1 MMMKGKKIMSRYS
14 LNRRDRKLAGVC
26 STLGD
31 VFNIDP
37 TFIRIGFVATA
48 VIISWKLA
56 LIAYV
61 AAGIYLHM
69 QRRRANGLG
78 GARKSDFERMAESG
92 RRRTSVHELRTE
104 LDANDRRM
112 MAIDHHLNAQKNHE
126 LAREIEALRE
136 EK

>member
-1 MMMKGKKIMSRYS
+1 MSDRYS
-14 LNRRDRKLAGVC
+14 LNRRDKKLAGVC

-37 TFIRIGFVATA
+37 TFLRVGFAAVAIL
-48 VIISWKLA
+48 VSWKLA

-61 AAGIYLHM
+61 AAGIYFHIQKNRVM
-69 QRRRANGLG
+69 RGRDRP
-78 GARKSDFERMAESG
+78 SEFERMAEIG

-104 LDANDRRM
+104 LDVNDRRM
-112 MAIDHHLNAQKNHE
+112 MAIDHHLNSQNDE

>member
-1 MMMKGKKIMSRYS
+1 MSRYS
-14 LNRRDRKLAGVC
+14 LGRRDKKLAGVC

-37 TFIRIGFVATA
+37 TFIRIGFAATA
-48 VIISWKLA
+48 LIISWKLA

-61 AAGIYLHM
+61 GAGIYLHI
-69 QRRRANGLG
+69 QRKRGSAGFDRQ
-78 GARKSDFERMAESG
+78 SDYERMADVG
-92 RRRTSVHELRTE
+92 RTRPSVHDLRTK
-104 LDANDRRM
+104 LDVNDRRM
-112 MAIDHHLNAQKNHE
+112 MAIDHHLNSQNDE

>member
-1 MMMKGKKIMSRYS
+1 MSRYS
-14 LNRRDRKLAGVC
+14 LNRHDRKIAGVC

-37 TFIRIGFVATA
+37 TFIRIGFVAA
-48 VIISWKLA
+48 AIFISWKFA

-61 AAGIYLHM
+61 AAGIYLS
-69 QRRRANGLG
+69 LKK
-78 GARKSDFERMAESG
+78 RKAMRSGERLSDFDRMEDVGKG
-92 RRRTSVHELRTE
+92 RSSIHALRTT

-112 MAIDHHLNAQKNHE
+112 MAIDHHLNRHNDD

-136 EK
+136 GK

>member
-1 MMMKGKKIMSRYS
+1 MSRYS
-14 LNRRDRKLAGVC
+14 LNRRDKKIAGVC

-37 TFIRIGFVATA
+37 TFIRVGFVAA
-48 VIISWKLA
+48 ALIVSWKFA

-61 AAGIYLHM
+61 GAGIYLHI
-69 QRRRANGLG
+69 QRKKGSAGFDRQ
-78 GARKSDFERMAESG
+78 SDYERMGDVG
-92 RRRTSVHELRTE
+92 RSRTSVHDLRTK
-104 LDANDRRM
+104 LDVNDRRM
-112 MAIDHHLNAQKNHE
+112 MAIDHHLNSQNDE

>member
-1 MMMKGKKIMSRYS
+1 MPQRLTYS
-14 LNRRDRKLAGVC
+14 LNRRDKKLAGVC

-37 TFIRIGFVATA
+37 TIIRIGFIAA
-48 VIISWKLA
+48 AIIVSWEMA
-56 LIAYV
+56 LVAYV

-69 QRRRANGLG
+69 QKRRSNRAGE
-78 GARKSDFERMAESG
+78 RKSDYEHMAEDG
-92 RRRTSVHELRTE
+92 RGRTSIHQLRTE
-104 LDANDRRM
+104 LDATDRRM

>member
-1 MMMKGKKIMSRYS
+1 MSRYS
-14 LNRRDRKLAGVC
+14 LNRRDKKIAGVC

-37 TFIRIGFVATA
+37 TFIRIGYAATA
-48 VIISWKLA
+48 LLISWKLA

-61 AAGIYLHM
+61 GAGIYLHI
-69 QRRRANGLG
+69 QRKRSSAGFDRQ
-78 GARKSDFERMAESG
+78 SDYERMADVS
-92 RRRTSVHELRTE
+92 RTRTSVHDLRTK
-104 LDANDRRM
+104 LDVNDRRM
-112 MAIDHHLNAQKNHE
+112 MAIDHHLNSQNDE

>member
-1 MMMKGKKIMSRYS
+1 MSRYS
-14 LNRRDRKLAGVC
+14 LNRRDKKIAGVC

-37 TFIRIGFVATA
+37 AFIRVGFVAA
-48 VIISWKLA
+48 ALIISWKFA

-61 AAGIYLHM
+61 GAGIYLHI
-69 QRRRANGLG
+69 QRKKGSAGFDRQ
-78 GARKSDFERMAESG
+78 SDYERMGDVG
-92 RRRTSVHELRTE
+92 RSRTSVHDLRTK
-104 LDANDRRM
+104 LDVNDRRM
-112 MAIDHHLNAQKNHE
+112 MAIDHHLNSQNDE